1 MIQISQYMF
10 IHHSFLFWTMENII
24 FFFFFCRKGQIHIE
38 RTLFHIYRYVFFD
51 ENHKELDI
59 SERNVFFLKFYFLWS
74 KNYKHN
80 RRLLLERNPTVK
92 INKRLSNIFSVVWY
106 RVFDFCNN
114 FLFNFFLNDMKMLVL
129 DTDHKN
135 YNFFLTTQFNTVNVS
150 DNFSF
155 FFPNPKN
162 FSRWNWYIYFEIF
175 CERYNIS
182 AFFVSDTVLIN
193 KNVSRI
199 TSLGIPLIAFLTH
212 TKESRVDYSFFFR
225 VKGNDYY
232 YMLAS
237 LFVNY
242 AFFFSL
248 NHRLRCFKF
257 VYIKQMGYFVRH
269 VSEEHYDTDYLATHK
284 EMLKSEGLWKE
295 ENEAK
300 IAHIWK
306 TRDEEKSVRARRAS
320 KIK

>member
-1 MIQISQYMF
+1 MVQISQYLV
-10 IHHSFLFWTMENII
+10 IHHVFLFWKMEHII
-24 FFFFFCRKGQIHIE
+24 FFFFFYRKGQIHKD
-38 RTLFHIYRYVFFD
+38 RTLFHIYRTVFFD
-51 ENHKELDI
+51 ENYKELDI
-59 SERNVFFLKFYFLWS
+59 SERNLFFLKFYFLWS

-92 INKRLSNIFSVVWY
+92 INKRLSNIYSVVWY
-106 RVFDFCNN
+106 KVFDFCNN
-114 FLFNFFLNDMKMLVL
+114 FLFNFFLNNMKMLVL

-135 YNFFLTTQFNTVNVS
+135 FSFFLTTQFNSVNIS
-150 DNFSF
+150 DNIDF

-175 CERYNIS
+175 CEKYNIS

-199 TSLGIPLIAFLTH
+199 NSLNIPLIAFLTH
-212 TKESRVDYSFFFR
+212 TQDSRVDYSFFFR

-248 NHRLRCFKF
+248 NYRLRCFKLI
-257 VYIKQMGYFVRH
+257 YIKQLGQFVKD
-269 VSEEHYDTDYLATHK
+269 VSHYHYDTDYLSVKKKTLQA
-284 EMLKSEGLWKE
+284 EGYWPADGDE
-295 ENEAK
+295 Q
-300 IAHIWK
+300 IARIWGN
-306 TRDEEKSVRARRAS
+306 
-320 KIK
+320 